1 MKAKNLLTISMI
13 AGVFV
18 FGSCS
23 KDNTPAD
30 LSTAEAQTE
39 ISSVKTT
46 YDAESTAL
54 DNTQGMMAY
63 NQMGQLNLPFSL
75 PMEGNFSTS
84 SYVKSFSNR
93 LSAVR
98 GNNFSSMQKALN
110 FSSDFY
116 FQEYLGTWEW
126 NSQTQQFDH
135 TSTPTDKV
143 VVKFPYPASNSTN
156 NAVYTISKYT
166 IAYDMG
172 EYSGDYQA
180 NLILDGTEIWSVNYS
195 ASISSTSSSA
205 TFSQNVTFKFS
216 PYEYTESA
224 SLTATGNESSATISG
239 RASRT
244 LKKNSNVLLSGS
256 YDVSLKYAD
265 PNITMSVKGDLT
277 IATIRFHFEMSY
289 SGDGTTQPDI
299 NDLVEVTVYNAAGAK
314 VGEMKYIT
322 NQNQELVLMF
332 YYNDGT
338 SVDASALFG
347 NVLDE
352 WTSFFGTTGD
362 AWNFKK

>member
-1 MKAKNLLTISMI
+1 M
-13 AGVFV
+13 
-18 FGSCS
+18 
-23 KDNTPAD
+23 D
-30 LSTAEAQTE
+30 LSTTEAQTE

-46 YDAESTAL
+46 YDVESAAL
-54 DNTQGMMAY
+54 ENTQGMMAY
-63 NQMGQLNLPFSL
+63 NQMSQLNLPFSL
-75 PMEGNFSTS
+75 PTQGDLS
-84 SYVKSFSNR
+84 SSVRSFSSR

-98 GNNFSSMQKALN
+98 GTNFSSMQKA
-110 FSSDFY
+110 FSFRSDYY
-116 FQEYLGTWEW
+116 FQDYLGTWEW

-180 NLILDGTEIWSVNYS
+180 NLTLDSTEIWSVNYS
-195 ASISSTSSSA
+195 ASISSTSTSA
-205 TFSQNVTFKFS
+205 VFSQNVTLKFS

-224 SLTATGNESSATISG
+224 ALTASGSETSATISG
-239 RASRT
+239 NASKT
-244 LKKNSNVLLSGS
+244 LKKNSDVLLSGS
-256 YDVSLKYAD
+256 YDVSLKFTDSNAS
-265 PNITMSVKGDLT
+265 MSIKGDLT
-277 IATIRFHFEMSY
+277 VATIRFHFEMAY
-289 SGDGTTQPDI
+289 SGDGSTTPDI
-299 NDLVEVTVYNAAGAK
+299 NDLVKVTIYNADGAK
-314 VGEMKYIT
+314 VGVMKYVT

-338 SVDASALFG
+338 SVEASTLFG
-347 NVLDE
+347 NVLEE
-352 WTSFFGTTGD
+352 WSSFFGTAGD